1 MTVRP
6 DPHLPP
12 HDGVGLATDTVT
24 GAHGPPAGPP
34 SNAAGLLAVAG
45 PTPAGVADRESGRLP
60 SGAVA
65 VLLTW
70 DGAGQ
75 CCKARLD
82 GASRARADESALLAD
97 GWLELLHPA
106 DRPTAAESV
115 RTVLS
120 GGAGGGAR
128 EEPVRL
134 RTGER
139 WAVLRIQAVG
149 GAQNAAGASGVLV
162 DATRSVGTAAQ
173 MARLVERFNRLR
185 HPDEIVRAVLDEGI
199 PLLGGTTGAVYV
211 LSDDDDL
218 VVAGASGVAEDIL
231 HARFGRIAR
240 GSLLPV
246 AEVLRTGR
254 PVTIA
259 TPTERRRRYPQ
270 LEAPGDLRVGRHTDA
285 DTKRQVEAGLDYA
298 DAFRVVPLNDAA
310 GRAFGALAVGFEGER
325 RLRSND
331 PQLLADV
338 ATQCALALDRA
349 RLAVAA
355 ERDQERLRFLDRLR
369 GALSSTLGLDAT
381 LTELAGLA
389 VPRIADWCVV
399 RLVESTT
406 NPRPIVGVA
415 HVDPAQVV
423 ALRRL
428 AERIPRDIEQVGQV
442 GEALRAGRPL
452 IRGTQAVEVL
462 RPLFADGDGHR
473 ALDDVGVDGLA
484 IFPLQ
489 ARGRLLG
496 AIGFGNRAGRVFAG
510 DDLELAEAVAAR
522 AAVIVDNARLF
533 DEQSV
538 VARALQ
544 DSLLP
549 GSLPEI
555 PGIELGARY
564 RAAGR
569 GLDVGGD
576 FYDAFQADANW
587 WIFAVGD
594 VCGHGV
600 EAAATTGL
608 VRHTIRSS
616 AMAGVMPSAILAR
629 LNQML
634 LRHAAEWAA
643 TDDDH
648 VPISP
653 RFCTVLVGTAQPTSR
668 GVDLILCSGGHPLPL
683 VGRAVGRVEPVGVPG
698 TLLGVTDQVSLT
710 DTVVHLDPGEA
721 LVCYTDG
728 LIDRRRGRSR
738 AFGEEGVV
746 KALYQGKGLPAAELA
761 SLIESQAVAFVDD
774 DPTDDMAVLTLRA
787 VPG

>member
-6 DPHLPP
+6 NPHAPP
-12 HDGVGLATDTVT
+12 LVGVDQACEPRELQAVATVT
-24 GAHGPPAGPP
+24 RSA
-34 SNAAGLLAVAG
+34 
-45 PTPAGVADRESGRLP
+45 VADRTGGGLP
-60 SGAVA
+60 SAA
-65 VLLTW
+65 LAALLTW

-75 CCKARLD
+75 CRQARLA
-82 GASRARADESALLAD
+82 GASRAEADEAALLAD
-97 GWLELLHPA
+97 GWLELFHPD
-106 DRPTAAESV
+106 DRRTAAAAL
-115 RTVLS
+115 RTVL
-120 GGAGGGAR
+120 AGTTGDEAR

-139 WAVLRIQAVG
+139 WAVLRVQAVG
-149 GAQNAAGASGVLV
+149 GAQGITGASGVLV
-162 DATRSVGTAAQ
+162 DATRSVAPART
-173 MARLVERFNRLR
+173 ARLVAGFNRLR
-185 HPDEIVRAVLDEGI
+185 HPDEIVQAMLDEGI
-199 PLLGGTTGAVYV
+199 PLLGGTTGVVYV
-211 LSDDDDL
+211 LSSEDEL

-231 HARFGRIAR
+231 HTRFGRIPR
-240 GSLLPV
+240 GSPLPA
-246 AEVLRTGR
+246 AEVVRTGR
-254 PVTIA
+254 AVTITSPA
-259 TPTERRRRYPQ
+259 ERRRRYPQ
-270 LEAPGDLRVGRHTDA
+270 LDA
-285 DTKRQVEAGLDYA
+285 LETFHA
-298 DAFRVVPLNDAA
+298 DAFRVVPLRDAD
-310 GRAFGALAVGFEGER
+310 GRPFGVLAIGYEDER
-325 RLRSND
+325 RLRGSD
-331 PQLLADV
+331 HQLLEDV
-338 ATQCALALDRA
+338 AAQCALALDRA

-355 ERDQERLRFLDRLR
+355 ERDQERLQFLDELS
-369 GALSSTLGLDAT
+369 GALSSTLRLDAT
-381 LTELAGLA
+381 LNELAGFA
-389 VPRIADWCVV
+389 VPRIAEWCIV
-399 RLVESTT
+399 RMVESTA
-406 NPRPIVGVA
+406 NPQPVVGAA
-415 HVDPAQVV
+415 HVDPARR
-423 ALRRL
+423 ATLRRL
-428 AERIPRDIEQVGQV
+428 ADRIPGDPAQVGQID
-442 GEALRAGRPL
+442 EALRAGRPL
-452 IRGTQAVEVL
+452 IRGSHAGRAL
-462 RPLFADGDGHR
+462 RPLFADSEGRR
-473 ALDDVGVDGLA
+473 ALDEVGVDALA
-484 IFPLQ
+484 IFPLR

-496 AIGFGNRAGRVFAG
+496 AIGFGNGPGRALTA
-510 DDLELAEAVAAR
+510 DDLELAESVAAR

-555 PGIELGARY
+555 PGIQLGARY

-587 WIFAVGD
+587 WVFAVGD

-634 LRHAAEWAA
+634 LRHTAEWAN
-643 TDDDH
+643 TDDDRL
-648 VPISP
+648 PISP

-668 GVDLILCSGGHPLPL
+668 GVDLIVCSGGHPLPL

-698 TLLGVTDQVSLT
+698 TLLGVTDEVSLT

-728 LIDRRRGRSR
+728 LIDRRRGRTR

-746 KALYQGKGLPAAELA
+746 KAIYQGKGRSATDLA
-761 SLIESQAVAFVDD
+761 NLIESEAVAFVDD

-787 VPG
+787 VPS

>member
-1 MTVRP
+1 MDVGPAPEPRERLALAATRLPTVP
-6 DPHLPP
+6 DPE
-12 HDGVGLATDTVT
+12 G
-24 GAHGPPAGPP
+24 
-34 SNAAGLLAVAG
+34 
-45 PTPAGVADRESGRLP
+45 GRLP
-60 SGAVA
+60 SGALA

-70 DGAGQ
+70 DAAGQ
-75 CCKARLD
+75 CRQAHLG
-82 GASRARADESALLAD
+82 GASRPEADEAAFLAD
-97 GWLELLHPA
+97 GWLDLLHPDDHA
-106 DRPTAAESV
+106 TATDAV

-120 GGAGGGAR
+120 GMAGDEAR
-128 EEPVRL
+128 EEPLRL
-134 RTGER
+134 RSGER
-139 WAVLRIQAVG
+139 WAVLRVQALG
-149 GAQNAAGASGVLV
+149 GAQGVTGASGVLV
-162 DATRSVGTAAQ
+162 DATRSVGAAARI
-173 MARLVERFNRLR
+173 ARLVEGFNRLR
-185 HPDEIVRAVLDEGI
+185 HPDEIVRAMLDEGI
-199 PLLGGTTGAVYV
+199 PLLGAATGVVYV
-211 LSDDDDL
+211 LSDEDEL

-231 HARFGRIAR
+231 HARFGRIPR
-240 GSLLPV
+240 GSPLPA
-246 AEVLRTGR
+246 AEVMRTGR
-254 PVTIA
+254 GVTIA
-259 TPTERRRRYPQ
+259 NPADRRRRYPQ
-270 LEAPGDLRVGRHTDA
+270 LDGPETF
-285 DTKRQVEAGLDYA
+285 YA
-298 DAFRVVPLNDAA
+298 DAFRVVPLRDA
-310 GRAFGALAVGFEGER
+310 GGQPFGVLGIGFEDER
-325 RLRSND
+325 QLMNSD
-331 PQLLADV
+331 PQLLQDV
-338 ATQCALALDRA
+338 AAHCALALDRA

-355 ERDQERLRFLDRLR
+355 ERDQQRLRFLDQLS
-369 GALSSTLGLDAT
+369 GALSSTLRLDAT
-381 LTELAGLA
+381 LTELAGFA

-406 NPRPIVGVA
+406 NPQPVVGAA
-415 HVDPAQVV
+415 HVDPTQV
-423 ALRRL
+423 ASLLRL
-428 AERIPRDIEQVGQV
+428 LDRIPRDPAQVGQV
-442 GEALRAGRPL
+442 DEALRAGRHL
-452 IRGTQAVEVL
+452 IRGSQAAQAL
-462 RPLFADGDGHR
+462 RPLFPGGDGHR
-473 ALDDVGVDGLA
+473 ALDDVGVDALA
-484 IFPLQ
+484 IFPLR

-496 AIGFGNRAGRVFAG
+496 AIGFGNRAGRAFDA
-510 DDLELAEAVAAR
+510 DDLELAESVAAR
-522 AAVIVDNARLF
+522 SAVIVDNARLF

-634 LRHAAEWAA
+634 LRHTAEWAN
-643 TDDDH
+643 TDDDR
-648 VPISP
+648 VPVSP

-668 GVDLILCSGGHPLPL
+668 GVDLIVCSGGHPLPL

-698 TLLGVTDQVSLT
+698 TLLGVTDEVSLT

-728 LIDRRRGRSR
+728 LIDRRRGRTR

-746 KALYQGKGLPAAELA
+746 KALYQGKGMSATDLA
-761 SLIESQAVAFVDD
+761 NLIESEAVAFVDD

-787 VPG
+787 VPA

>member
-1 MTVRP
+1 M
-6 DPHLPP
+6 
-12 HDGVGLATDTVT
+12 GVGSA
-24 GAHGPPAGPP
+24 PAPRGR
-34 SNAAGLLAVAG
+34 LAVAATRLRAA
-45 PTPAGVADRESGRLP
+45 PQPAGGSLP
-60 SGAVA
+60 SGSLA

-75 CCKARLD
+75 CRQARLG
-82 GASRARADESALLAD
+82 GASRPEADEGALLAD
-97 GWLELLHPA
+97 GWLALVHPDDHA
-106 DRPTAAESV
+106 TAADAV
-115 RTVLS
+115 RTVL
-120 GGAGGGAR
+120 AGQAGDEAR
-128 EEPVRL
+128 EEAVRL
-134 RTGER
+134 RGGER
-139 WAVLRIQAVG
+139 WAVLRVQALG
-149 GAQNAAGASGVLV
+149 GAQGVTGASGVLV
-162 DATRSVGTAAQ
+162 DATRSVGAAART
-173 MARLVERFNRLR
+173 ARLVEGFNRLR
-185 HPDEIVRAVLDEGI
+185 HPDEIVRAMLDEGV
-199 PLLGGTTGAVYV
+199 PLLGAATGVVYV
-211 LSDDDDL
+211 LSNEDEL
-218 VVAGASGVAEDIL
+218 VVAGASGVAEDVL
-231 HARFGRIAR
+231 QARFGRIRR
-240 GSLLPV
+240 GSPLPA
-246 AEVLRTGR
+246 AEVMRTGR
-254 PVTIA
+254 DVTIA
-259 TPTERRRRYPQ
+259 SPAERRRRYPQ
-270 LEAPGDLRVGRHTDA
+270 LDAPDGFFKDA
-285 DTKRQVEAGLDYA
+285 L
-298 DAFRVVPLNDAA
+298 RVVPLHDAE
-310 GRAFGALAVGFEGER
+310 GQPFGVLGIGFDNEHH
-325 RLRSND
+325 LRNSD
-331 PQLLADV
+331 PQLLQDV
-338 ATQCALALDRA
+338 AAHCALALDRA

-355 ERDQERLRFLDRLR
+355 ERDQQRLRFLDELS
-369 GALSSTLGLDAT
+369 GALSNTLKLDAT
-381 LTELAGLA
+381 LTELAGFA

-406 NPRPIVGVA
+406 NPQPVVGA
-415 HVDPAQVV
+415 
-423 ALRRL
+423 
-428 AERIPRDIEQVGQV
+428 
-442 GEALRAGRPL
+442 AGRPL
-452 IRGTQAVEVL
+452 IRGSQAGQAL
-462 RPLFADGDGHR
+462 RPLFPGGDGHR
-473 ALDDVGVDGLA
+473 GLEDVGVDALA
-484 IFPLQ
+484 IFPLR

-496 AIGFGNRAGRVFAG
+496 AIGFGNRVGRAFDA
-510 DDLELAEAVAAR
+510 DDLELAESVAAR

-634 LRHAAEWAA
+634 LRHTAEWTN
-643 TDDDH
+643 TDDERLP
-648 VPISP
+648 VSP

-668 GVDLILCSGGHPLPL
+668 GVDLIVCSGGHPLPL

-698 TLLGVTDQVSLT
+698 TLLGVTDEVNLT

-728 LIDRRRGRSR
+728 LIDRRRGRTR

-746 KALYQGKGLPAAELA
+746 KALYQGKGMSATDLA
-761 SLIESQAVAFVDD
+761 NLIESEAVAFVDD

-787 VPG
+787 MPR

>member
-1 MTVRP
+1 MTVQP
-6 DPHLPP
+6 NPP
-12 HDGVGLATDTVT
+12 APPGTGVGPAPEPRERVTAATIRSPGVPDRGTE
-24 GAHGPPAGPP
+24 GLPAG
-34 SNAAGLLAVAG
+34 AL
-45 PTPAGVADRESGRLP
+45 
-60 SGAVA
+60 A

-75 CCKARLD
+75 CRQATLC
-82 GASRARADESALLAD
+82 GASRPGADEAAFLAD
-97 GWLELLHPA
+97 GWLELLHPD
-106 DRPTAAESV
+106 DRATAAGAV
-115 RTVLS
+115 RAVL
-120 GGAGGGAR
+120 AGKAGDEAR
-128 EEPVRL
+128 EEPLRL

-139 WAVLRIQAVG
+139 WAVLRAQGVA
-149 GAQNAAGASGVLV
+149 GAHDVTGASGVLV
-162 DATRSVGTAAQ
+162 DATRSIGVAGRT
-173 MARLVERFNRLR
+173 ARLVEGFNRLR
-185 HPDEIVRAVLDEGI
+185 HPDEIVRAMLDEGV
-199 PLLGGTTGAVYV
+199 PLLGGTTGVVYV
-211 LSDDDDL
+211 LSDEDDL
-218 VVAGASGVAEDIL
+218 VVGGASAVAED
-231 HARFGRIAR
+231 APRGRFDRIAR
-240 GSLLPV
+240 GSPLPPAAV
-246 AEVLRTGR
+246 MRTGR
-254 PVTIA
+254 AVTIA
-259 TPTERRRRYPQ
+259 NPAERRRRYPQ
-270 LEAPGDLRVGRHTDA
+270 LDPP
-285 DTKRQVEAGLDYA
+285 
-298 DAFRVVPLNDAA
+298 DAFYASAFRMVPLRDAE
-310 GRAFGALAVGFEGER
+310 GQPFGVLGIGFEDER
-325 RLRSND
+325 RLRNSD
-331 PQLLADV
+331 SKLLQDV
-338 ATQCALALDRA
+338 AAQCALALDRA

-355 ERDQERLRFLDRLR
+355 ERDQQRLRFLDQLS

-381 LTELAGLA
+381 LTELAGFA

-399 RLVESTT
+399 RLVESTA
-406 NPRPIVGVA
+406 NPQPVVGAA
-415 HVDPAQVV
+415 HVDPTQV
-423 ALRRL
+423 ATLRRL
-428 AERIPRDIEQVGQV
+428 LDRIPRDPAQVGQV
-442 GEALRAGRPL
+442 DEALRAGRPL
-452 IRGTQAVEVL
+452 IRGSQAGQAL
-462 RPLFADGDGHR
+462 RPLFPDGDSHR
-473 ALDDVGVDGLA
+473 AMDDVGVDAFA
-484 IFPLQ
+484 IFPLR

-496 AIGFGNRAGRVFAG
+496 ALGFGNRAGRNFDA
-510 DDLELAEAVAAR
+510 DALELAESVAAR

-533 DEQSV
+533 DQQSV

-634 LRHAAEWAA
+634 LRHTAEWAN
-643 TDDDH
+643 TDDDR

-668 GVDLILCSGGHPLPL
+668 GVDLIVCSGGHPLPL
-683 VGRAVGRVEPVGVPG
+683 VGRAVGSVEPVGVPG
-698 TLLGVTDQVSLT
+698 TLLGVTDEVSLT

-728 LIDRRRGRSR
+728 LIDRRRGRTR

-746 KALYQGKGLPAAELA
+746 KALYQGKGRSAAELA
-761 SLIESQAVAFVDD
+761 DLIESQAVAFVDD

>member
-1 MTVRP
+1 M
-6 DPHLPP
+6 
-12 HDGVGLATDTVT
+12 GVGSAPV
-24 GAHGPPAGPP
+24 PREQ
-34 SNAAGLLAVAG
+34 LAVAATG
-45 PTPAGVADRESGRLP
+45 MPVAPDPGGGSLP
-60 SGAVA
+60 SGALA

-75 CCKARLD
+75 CRQARL
-82 GASRARADESALLAD
+82 GAASRPDADEAALLAD
-97 GWLELLHPA
+97 GWLELLHPDDHA
-106 DRPTAAESV
+106 TATGAV
-115 RTVLS
+115 RTVL
-120 GGAGGGAR
+120 AGKAGDEAR

-134 RTGER
+134 RSGER
-139 WAVLRIQAVG
+139 WAVLRVQALA
-149 GAQNAAGASGVLV
+149 GAQGVTGASGVLV
-162 DATRSVGTAAQ
+162 DATRSVGAAART
-173 MARLVERFNRLR
+173 ARLVEGFNRLR
-185 HPDEIVRAVLDEGI
+185 HPDDIVRAMLDEGI
-199 PLLGGTTGAVYV
+199 PLLGAATGVVYV
-211 LSDDDDL
+211 LSNEDEL
-218 VVAGASGVAEDIL
+218 VVAGASGVAEDVL
-231 HARFGRIAR
+231 RDRFGRISR
-240 GSLLPV
+240 GSPLPA
-246 AEVLRTGR
+246 AEVMRTGR
-254 PVTIA
+254 DVTIA
-259 TPTERRRRYPQ
+259 NPAERRRRYPQ
-270 LEAPGDLRVGRHTDA
+270 LDAPDA
-285 DTKRQVEAGLDYA
+285 FFK
-298 DAFRVVPLNDAA
+298 DAFRVTPLRDAD
-310 GRAFGALAVGFEGER
+310 GRPFGVLGIGFESEHL
-325 RLRSND
+325 LRKSD
-331 PQLLADV
+331 PQLLQDV
-338 ATQCALALDRA
+338 AAHCALALDRA

-355 ERDQERLRFLDRLR
+355 ERDQQRLRFLDELS
-369 GALSSTLGLDAT
+369 GALSSTLKLDAT
-381 LTELAGLA
+381 LTELAGFA

-399 RLVESTT
+399 RLAESTT
-406 NPRPIVGVA
+406 NPQPVVGAA
-415 HVDPAQVV
+415 HVDPTQV
-423 ALRRL
+423 ATLLRL
-428 AERIPRDIEQVGQV
+428 LDRIPRDPAQVGQV
-442 GEALRAGRPL
+442 DDALRAGRPL
-452 IRGTQAVEVL
+452 IRGSQAGQAL
-462 RPLFADGDGHR
+462 RPLFPDGDGHR
-473 ALDDVGVDGLA
+473 GLEDVGVDALA
-484 IFPLQ
+484 IFPLR

-496 AIGFGNRAGRVFAG
+496 AIGFGNRAARAFDA
-510 DDLELAEAVAAR
+510 DDLELAESVAAR

-616 AMAGVMPSAILAR
+616 AMSGVMPSAILAR

-634 LRHAAEWAA
+634 LRHTAEWAN
-643 TDDDH
+643 TDDGR

-668 GVDLILCSGGHPLPL
+668 GVDLIVCSGGHPLPL

-698 TLLGVTDQVSLT
+698 TLLGVTDEVSLT

-728 LIDRRRGRSR
+728 LIDRRRGRTR
-738 AFGEEGVV
+738 AFGEEGMV
-746 KALYQGKGLPAAELA
+746 KALYQGKGMSATDLA
-761 SLIESQAVAFVDD
+761 NLIESQAVAFVDD

-787 VPG
+787 VPR

>member
-6 DPHLPP
+6 DPRPP
-12 HDGVGLATDTVT
+12 PPDGVGLATDWRDWLPAPGSASA
-24 GAHGPPAGPP
+24 GAP
-34 SNAAGLLAVAG
+34 
-45 PTPAGVADRESGRLP
+45 DRESGGLP
-60 SGAVA
+60 SGALA

-70 DGAGQ
+70 DGSGQ
-75 CCKARLD
+75 CRDARLD
-82 GASRARADESALLAD
+82 GAAGEMVADPALLGD
-97 GWLELLHPA
+97 GWLELLHPD
-106 DRPTAAESV
+106 DRSTAADAVCAALAGE
-115 RTVLS
+115 
-120 GGAGGGAR
+120 AGGGTR
-128 EEPVRL
+128 EEPLRL
-134 RTGER
+134 QTGER
-139 WAVLRIQAVG
+139 WAVLRVRAAG
-149 GAQNAAGASGVLV
+149 GAEATAGASGVLV
-162 DATRSVGTAAQ
+162 DATRSIGRAGRTG
-173 MARLVERFNRLR
+173 RLVEGFNRLR
-185 HPDEIVRAVLDEGI
+185 HPDEIVRAMLDEGV
-199 PLLGGTTGAVYV
+199 PLVGASTGVLYV
-211 LSDDDDL
+211 LSDDDEL
-218 VVAGASGVAEDIL
+218 VAAGASGVPEDVL
-231 HARFGRIAR
+231 DGRFARIAR
-240 GSLLPV
+240 GSPLPA
-246 AEVLRTGR
+246 AEVMRTGR

-259 TPTERRRRYPQ
+259 TPVERRRRYPQ
-270 LEAPGDLRVGRHTDA
+270 LDAPETS
-285 DTKRQVEAGLDYA
+285 
-298 DAFRVVPLNDAA
+298 DAFTVVPLNDAA
-310 GRAFGALAVGFEGER
+310 GRPFGALGLGFEDER
-325 RLRSND
+325 RLRSSD
-331 PQLLADV
+331 PQLLQDV
-338 ATQCALALDRA
+338 AAQCALALDRA

-355 ERDQERLRFLDRLR
+355 ERDQERLRFLDRLS
-369 GALSSTLGLDAT
+369 GALSSTLKLDAT
-381 LTELAGLA
+381 LTELAGMA

-406 NPRPIVGVA
+406 DPRPVVGAA
-415 HVDPAQVV
+415 HVDPARVA

-428 AERIPRDIEQVGQV
+428 AERIPRDLEQVGQV
-442 GEALRAGRPL
+442 GEALRAGRPV
-452 IRGTQAVEVL
+452 IRGSQAGPVL
-462 RPLFADGDGHR
+462 RSLFADDDGHR

-484 IFPLQ
+484 IFPLR

-496 AIGFGNRAGRVFAG
+496 AIGFGNRAGRVFAV
-510 DDLELAEAVAAR
+510 DELELAESVAAR

-533 DEQSV
+533 EEQSV

-555 PGIELGARY
+555 PGVQLGARY

-634 LRHAAEWAA
+634 LRHSAEWADTA
-643 TDDDH
+643 GDH

-653 RFCTVLVGTAQPTSR
+653 RFCTVLVGAAQPTPR

-698 TLLGVTDQVSLT
+698 TLLGVTDDVSLR

-746 KALYQGKGLPAAELA
+746 KALYQG
-761 SLIESQAVAFVDD
+761 
-774 DPTDDMAVLTLRA
+774 
-787 VPG
+787 

>member
-12 HDGVGLATDTVT
+12 RDGVGLATDPVTDRVDPT
-24 GAHGPPAGPP
+24 GAGAGPPAD
-34 SNAAGLLAVAG
+34 SHELLAGAG
-45 PTPAGVADRESGRLP
+45 PAAATVADGESGGLP
-60 SGAVA
+60 SGALA
-65 VLLTW
+65 ALLTW
-70 DGAGQ
+70 DGRGQ
-75 CCKARLD
+75 CRKARLD
-82 GASRARADESALLAD
+82 GAWGAKADERALLAD
-97 GWLELLHPA
+97 GWLELLHPD
-106 DRPTAAESV
+106 DRTTAAEAV
-115 RTVLS
+115 RMVLA
-120 GGAGGGAR
+120 GEAGGGAR
-128 EEPVRL
+128 EEPLRL
-134 RTGER
+134 RSGER
-139 WAVLRIQAVG
+139 WAVLRVQAVG
-149 GAQNAAGASGVLV
+149 GAQGIAGASGVLV
-162 DATRSVGTAAQ
+162 DATRSVGAAART
-173 MARLVERFNRLR
+173 ARLVEGFNRLR
-185 HPDEIVRAVLDEGI
+185 HPDEIVRAMLGEGVQ
-199 PLLGGTTGAVYV
+199 LLGGTAGVVYV
-211 LSDDDDL
+211 LSDDDEL
-218 VVAGASGVAEDIL
+218 VVAGGAGVAEDVL
-231 HARFGRIAR
+231 HARFGRVAR
-240 GSLLPV
+240 ASPLPV
-246 AEVLRTGR
+246 AEVMRTGR
-254 PVTIA
+254 PVSIA
-259 TPTERRRRYPQ
+259 TPAERRRRYPQ
-270 LEAPGDLRVGRHTDA
+270 LDAPEMV
-285 DTKRQVEAGLDYA
+285 YP

-310 GRAFGALAVGFEGER
+310 GRPFGALGVGFEDES
-325 RLRSND
+325 RLRSSD
-331 PQLLADV
+331 PQLLEGV

-355 ERDQERLRFLDRLR
+355 ERDQERLRFLDRLS
-369 GALSSTLGLDAT
+369 GALSSTLRLDAT
-381 LTELAGLA
+381 LTELAGMA

-399 RLVESTT
+399 RMVESTT
-406 NPRPIVGVA
+406 NPRPIVGAA
-415 HVDPAQVV
+415 HVDPAQVP

-428 AERIPRDIEQVGQV
+428 AERIPRDLEQVGQV

-452 IRGTQAVEVL
+452 IRGSQATKVL
-462 RPLFADGDGHR
+462 RPLFADGDGHQ

-484 IFPLQ
+484 IFPLR

-496 AIGFGNRAGRVFAG
+496 AIGFGNRVGRVFAG

-634 LRHAAEWAA
+634 LRHTAELAG
-643 TDDDH
+643 TDGDH

-653 RFCTVLVGTAQPTSR
+653 RFCTVLVGTAQPTPR

-698 TLLGVTDQVSLT
+698 TLLGVTDEVSLT

-746 KALYQGKGLPAAELA
+746 KALYQGKGLSAPELA
-761 SLIESQAVAFVDD
+761 SLIESEAVAFVDD

-787 VPG
+787 VPA

>member
-1 MTVRP
+1 LVGDFADRMTVRP
-6 DPHLPP
+6 DPHPP
-12 HDGVGLATDTVT
+12 PRDGVGPATDPVT
-24 GAHGPPAGPP
+24 DPHALPVGGVRASIGSRDALGVAEPA
-34 SNAAGLLAVAG
+34 S
-45 PTPAGVADRESGRLP
+45 AGVLDRENGTLP
-60 SGAVA
+60 SGALA
-65 VLLTW
+65 VFLTW
-70 DGAGQ
+70 DGGGECRDARFEGAAGWTV
-75 CCKARLD
+75 
-82 GASRARADESALLAD
+82 DEPVLLAD
-97 GWLELLHPA
+97 GWLELLHPD
-106 DRPTAAESV
+106 DRPAAAEAV
-115 RTVLS
+115 RTVLA
-120 GGAGGGAR
+120 GEAGAGTR
-128 EEPVRL
+128 EETLRL
-134 RTGER
+134 QTGER
-139 WAVLRIQAVG
+139 WAVLRVQAARAQ
-149 GAQNAAGASGVLV
+149 GALCASGVLV
-162 DATRSVGTAAQ
+162 DVTRSIGAAART
-173 MARLVERFNRLR
+173 ARLVEGFNRLR
-185 HPDEIVRAVLDEGI
+185 HPDEIVRAMLDEGV
-199 PLLGGTTGAVYV
+199 PLLGGRTAVLYV
-211 LSDDDDL
+211 LSDDDEL
-218 VVAGASGVAEDIL
+218 VAAGASGVPEDVL
-231 HARFGRIAR
+231 HTRFGRIAR
-240 GSLLPV
+240 GSPLPA
-246 AEVLRTGR
+246 AEVVRTGR

-259 TPTERRRRYPQ
+259 TAAERRRRYPQ
-270 LEAPGDLRVGRHTDA
+270 LDAPETS
-285 DTKRQVEAGLDYA
+285 
-298 DAFRVVPLNDAA
+298 DAFTVVPLNDAA
-310 GRAFGALAVGFEGER
+310 GRPFGALGVGFENER
-325 RLRSND
+325 RLRSSD
-331 PQLLADV
+331 AQLLQEV
-338 ATQCALALDRA
+338 AAQCALALDRA

-355 ERDQERLRFLDRLR
+355 ERDQERLRFLDRLS
-369 GALSSTLGLDAT
+369 GALSSTLRLDAT
-381 LTELAGLA
+381 LTELAGMT

-406 NPRPIVGVA
+406 DPRPVVGAA
-415 HVDPAQVV
+415 HVDPAQLG
-423 ALRRL
+423 ALRHL
-428 AERIPRDIEQVGQV
+428 AERIPRDLEQVGQV

-452 IRGTQAVEVL
+452 IRGSQAAQVL

-473 ALDDVGVDGLA
+473 ALDEVGVDGLA
-484 IFPLQ
+484 IFPLR

-496 AIGFGNRAGRVFAG
+496 AIGFGNRAGRVFAA
-510 DDLELAEAVAAR
+510 DELELAESVAAR

-634 LRHAAEWAA
+634 MRHAAEWAD

-698 TLLGVTDQVSLT
+698 TLLGVTDEVSLT

-746 KALYQGKGLPAAELA
+746 KALYQGKGLSAPELA
-761 SLIESQAVAFVDD
+761 RLIESEAVKFVDD
-774 DPTDDMAVLTLRA
+774 EPTDDMAVLTLRA
-787 VPG
+787 VPA

>member
-1 MTVRP
+1 MVGDFADRMTVRP
-6 DPHLPP
+6 DPHASP
-12 HDGVGLATDTVT
+12 DAG
-24 GAHGPPAGPP
+24 AGP
-34 SNAAGLLAVAG
+34 SIHSRDVIALAA
-45 PTPAGVADRESGRLP
+45 PTPSGGPDPASGRLP
-60 SGAVA
+60 ADALAVI
-65 VLLTW
+65 LTW
-70 DGAGQ
+70 DASGRCRG
-75 CCKARLD
+75 ARLD
-82 GASRARADESALLAD
+82 GAGGSTAEEPALLAD
-97 GWLELLHPA
+97 GWLELLHPD
-106 DRPTAAESV
+106 DRPTAAEAV
-115 RTVLS
+115 RTVL
-120 GGAGGGAR
+120 ATEPGGGAR
-128 EEPVRL
+128 EEPLRL

-139 WAVLRIQAVG
+139 WAVLRVQAVG
-149 GAQNAAGASGVLV
+149 GSQGVQGASGVLV
-162 DATRSVGTAAQ
+162 DATRSVGSAAR

-185 HPDEIVRAVLDEGI
+185 HPDEIVRAMLDEGI
-199 PLLGGTTGAVYV
+199 PLLGASTAVLYL
-211 LSDDDDL
+211 LSDDEL
-218 VVAGASGVAEDIL
+218 VVAGASGVAEDVL
-231 HARFGRIAR
+231 RARFGRIAR
-240 GSLLPV
+240 GSALPA
-246 AEVLRTGR
+246 AEVVRTGR
-254 PVTIA
+254 QVTIA
-259 TPTERRRRYPQ
+259 TSAERRRRYPQ
-270 LEAPGDLRVGRHTDA
+270 LDAPETF
-285 DTKRQVEAGLDYA
+285 YS
-298 DAFRVVPLNDAA
+298 DAFSVVPLNDAA
-310 GRAFGALAVGFEGER
+310 GQPFGALGIGFDDER

-331 PQLLADV
+331 PQLLQDV
-338 ATQCALALDRA
+338 AAQCALALDRA
-349 RLAVAA
+349 RLAVSA
-355 ERDQERLRFLDRLR
+355 ERYQERLRFLDRLS
-369 GALSSTLGLDAT
+369 GALSSTLQLDAT
-381 LTELAGLA
+381 LNELAGMA
-389 VPRIADWCVV
+389 IPRIADWCVV
-399 RLVESTT
+399 RLTESTA
-406 NPRPIVGVA
+406 NPRPIVGAA
-415 HVDPAQVV
+415 HVDPAQVAV
-423 ALRRL
+423 LRRL
-428 AERIPRDIEQVGQV
+428 AERVPPDLERAGQL
-442 GEALRAGRPL
+442 GEALGAGRPL
-452 IRGTQAVEVL
+452 IRGSQAAQML
-462 RPLFADGDGHR
+462 RPLFADDDGRR
-473 ALDDVGVDGLA
+473 AVDDLGVEGLA
-484 IFPLQ
+484 IFPLR

-496 AIGFGNRAGRVFAG
+496 AIGFGNGAGRVFAG
-510 DDLELAEAVAAR
+510 DELELAESVAAR

-634 LRHAAEWAA
+634 LRHTAEWAD
-643 TDDDH
+643 TNSDH

-698 TLLGVTDQVSLT
+698 TLLGVTDDVSLT

-728 LIDRRRGRSR
+728 LIDRRRGRTR

-746 KALYQGKGLPAAELA
+746 KALYQGKGLSAPDLA
-761 SLIESQAVAFVDD
+761 SLIESEAVAFVDD

-787 VPG
+787 VPA

>member
-1 MTVRP
+1 MDRMTVRP
-6 DPHLPP
+6 DPDLLPR
-12 HDGVGLATDTVT
+12 DGVGLATDPVMDI
-24 GAHGPPAGPP
+24 HDPP
-34 SNAAGLLAVAG
+34 SAGAVTDSADVLAGARSTRPG
-45 PTPAGVADRESGRLP
+45 GADRETARLP
-60 SGAVA
+60 SGALA

-75 CCKARLD
+75 CRKARLD
-82 GASRARADESALLAD
+82 GASRPESAEGALLVD
-97 GWLELLHPA
+97 GWLELIHPD
-106 DRPTAAESV
+106 DRPTATGAV
-115 RTVLS
+115 RAVLA
-120 GGAGGGAR
+120 GGAGKEAR
-128 EEPVRL
+128 EEPLRL

-139 WAVLRIQAVG
+139 WAVLRVQAVG
-149 GAQNAAGASGVLV
+149 GAHGVTGASGVLV
-162 DATRSVGTAAQ
+162 DATRSVGAAART
-173 MARLVERFNRLR
+173 ARLVERFNRLR
-185 HPDEIVRAVLDEGI
+185 HPDEIVRAMLDEGV
-199 PLLGGTTGAVYV
+199 PLVGGIRGLVYV
-211 LSDDDDL
+211 LSDDDEL
-218 VVAGASGVAEDIL
+218 VVAGASGVPEDVL
-231 HARFGRIAR
+231 RARFGRIAR
-240 GSLLPV
+240 GSPLPA

-254 PVTIA
+254 PVTITNRA
-259 TPTERRRRYPQ
+259 ERRRRYPQ
-270 LEAPGDLRVGRHTDA
+270 LDAPETLF
-285 DTKRQVEAGLDYA
+285 A
-298 DAFRVVPLNDAA
+298 DAFTVVPLAGAA
-310 GRAFGALAVGFEGER
+310 GNAFGVLGVGFEDQR

-331 PQLLADV
+331 HQLLLDV
-338 ATQCALALDRA
+338 AAQCALALDRA

-355 ERDQERLRFLDRLR
+355 EHDQERLRFLDRLS
-369 GALSSTLGLDAT
+369 GALSSTLKLDAT
-381 LTELAGLA
+381 LTELAGMA

-399 RLVESTT
+399 RLVESATD
-406 NPRPIVGVA
+406 PRPIVGAA
-415 HVDPAQVV
+415 HIDSAQVPV
-423 ALRRL
+423 LQRL
-428 AERIPRDIEQVGQV
+428 AERMPRDAEHVGQV

-452 IRGTQAVEVL
+452 IRGSQAAQAL
-462 RPLFADGDGHR
+462 RPLFTDADGHS
-473 ALDDVGVDGLA
+473 ALDDIGVEGLA
-484 IFPLQ
+484 IFPLR

-496 AIGFGNRAGRVFAG
+496 AIGFGNRAGRLFPS
-510 DDLELAEAVAAR
+510 DDLELAESVAAR

-533 DEQSV
+533 EEQSV

-616 AMAGVMPSAILAR
+616 AMAGIMPSAILAR

-634 LRHAAEWAA
+634 LRHTAEWAD
-643 TDDDH
+643 TDEDH

-653 RFCTVLVGTAQPTSR
+653 RFCTVLVGAAQPTSR

-698 TLLGVTDQVSLT
+698 TLLGVTDEVSLS

-746 KALYQGKGLPAAELA
+746 KALYQGKGMAAPELA
-761 SLIESQAVAFVDD
+761 QLIESEAVAFVDD

-787 VPG
+787 VPA

>member
-1 MTVRP
+1 MGARP
-6 DPHLPP
+6 
-12 HDGVGLATDTVT
+12 ATEPRD
-24 GAHGPPAGPP
+24 
-34 SNAAGLLAVAG
+34 LLALAG
-45 PTPAGVADRESGRLP
+45 AAPASVSDRESGKLP
-60 SGAVA
+60 SGALA

-75 CCKARLD
+75 CRQARLG
-82 GASRARADESALLAD
+82 GAPLPKADEPALLAD
-97 GWLELLHPA
+97 AWLELLHPD
-106 DRPTAAESV
+106 DRPTATEAV
-115 RTVLS
+115 RTVLA
-120 GGAGGGAR
+120 GEAGGGAR
-128 EEPVRL
+128 EEPLRL

-139 WAVLRIQAVG
+139 WAVLRVQAIG
-149 GAQNAAGASGVLV
+149 GAQGITGASGVLV
-162 DATRSVGTAAQ
+162 DATRSVGAAART
-173 MARLVERFNRLR
+173 ARLVEGFNRLR
-185 HPDEIVRAVLDEGI
+185 HPDEIVQAMLDEGI
-199 PLLGGTTGAVYV
+199 PLLGGATGVVYV
-211 LSDDDDL
+211 LSDEDEL
-218 VVAGASGVAEDIL
+218 VVAGATGVAEDVL

-240 GSLLPV
+240 GSPLPA
-246 AEVLRTGR
+246 AEVMRTGR

-259 TPTERRRRYPQ
+259 NPAERRHRYPQ
-270 LEAPGDLRVGRHTDA
+270 LDAPEMFYSEAFG
-285 DTKRQVEAGLDYA
+285 
-298 DAFRVVPLNDAA
+298 VVPLNDAE
-310 GRAFGALAVGFEGER
+310 GRPFGVLGIGFEDER
-325 RLRSND
+325 ALRSHD
-331 PQLLADV
+331 PQLIQDV
-338 ATQCALALDRA
+338 AAQCALALDRA

-355 ERDQERLRFLDRLR
+355 ERDQERLRFLDRLS
-369 GALSSTLGLDAT
+369 GALSSTLRLDAT
-381 LTELAGLA
+381 LTELAGFA

-399 RLVESTT
+399 RLVESAT
-406 NPRPIVGVA
+406 NPRPVVGVA
-415 HVDPAQVV
+415 HVDPEQVA

-428 AERIPRDIEQVGQV
+428 AEWIPRDLEQIGQL

-452 IRGTQAVEVL
+452 IRGSQAGQVL
-462 RPLFADGDGHR
+462 RPLFPDGDGDGHR

-484 IFPLQ
+484 IFPLR

-496 AIGFGNRAGRVFAG
+496 AIGFGNRAGRAFAA
-510 DDLELAEAVAAR
+510 DDLELAESVAAR

-634 LRHAAEWAA
+634 LRHTAEWAN
-643 TDDDH
+643 TDDDR

-668 GVDLILCSGGHPLPL
+668 GVDLIVCSGGHPLPL

-698 TLLGVTDQVSLT
+698 TLLGVTDEVSLT

-728 LIDRRRGRSR
+728 LIDRRRGRTR

-746 KALYQGKGLPAAELA
+746 KAIYQGKGLSATDLA
-761 SLIESQAVAFVDD
+761 NLIESEAVAFVDD

-787 VPG
+787 VPA